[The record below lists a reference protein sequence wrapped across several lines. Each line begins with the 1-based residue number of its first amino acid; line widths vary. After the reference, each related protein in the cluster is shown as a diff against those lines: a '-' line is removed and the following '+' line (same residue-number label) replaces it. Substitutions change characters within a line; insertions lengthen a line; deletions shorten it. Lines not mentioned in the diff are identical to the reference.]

1 MGFVLEKACFCMS
14 LKTGTILLGV
24 LNLIGSIIGACAS
37 LGILI
42 FWVWYGEASNQSM
55 KELQGLTDQLRELNN
70 QLGGEDKGEPEAPPN
85 AHSHLIIWYVVTGTI
100 FLICALYIIIASLL
114 IHGARKGRPGM
125 LIPWLIHTTIS
136 MVLEIAVVIKYLV
149 FAEFSMAISAGITL
163 LIQAYLFLCVWSLR
177 KHLQGE
183 SVMRVP
189 TKPH

>member
-1 MGFVLEKACFCMS
+1 M
-14 LKTGTILLGV
+14 
-24 LNLIGSIIGACAS
+24 N
-37 LGILI
+37 
-42 FWVWYGEASNQSM
+42 SNQV
-55 KELQGLTDQLRELNN
+55 
-70 QLGGEDKGEPEAPPN
+70 
-85 AHSHLIIWYVVTGTI
+85 WYVVTGTI

-149 FAEFSMAISAGITL
+149 FAEFSMAITAGITL